1 MSSILRRTYSEV
13 LTDEV
18 LFVKIDKIDKSKHS
32 YRVYQE
38 TGGEIKHLGNITNSD
53 YSNELKFL
61 QKENM
66 GLYILELGVIY
77 NFMKDLQNVVDKI
90 EEVKTDEK

>member
-1 MSSILRRTYSEV
+1 MSSEIRRTYSEV

-18 LFVKIDKIDKSKHS
+18 LFVKIDKSKYS

-38 TGGEIKHLGNITNSD
+38 TDGELKHLGNITKSD

-77 NFMKDLQNVVDKI
+77 NFMKDLQNVTDKI
-90 EEVKTDEK
+90 EVSESD